1 MSRLADKLSK
11 LALASARIAGLLWRL
26 PWQFM
31 ALKRRAAGRF
41 LISVRNLR
49 PQIFD
54 AVIQTPFDRHY
65 VYHAG
70 WACHVLAE
78 AGPVARHVDISS
90 SLYFVAC
97 ASAIVP
103 IEFLDYR
110 PPDLVMDGV
119 ATRSADLMRL
129 DMPDGSLMSVS
140 CMHVLEHIG
149 LGRYGDPFDPDGDLK
164 AVEELKRVVSP
175 GGRLLLVVPLAA
187 VARID
192 FNAHRV
198 YEYGQVLSMLGG
210 FELVEFAL
218 IPDNGATGGLIRHAD
233 VALLAGQYY
242 ACGCF
247 HFKKAAA

>member
-1 MSRLADKLSK
+1 MNLADKLSK
-11 LALASARIAGLLWRL
+11 LVLASVRIAGLLWRL

-31 ALKRRAAGRF
+31 ALRRGAGGRF
-41 LISVRNLR
+41 RISLR
-49 PQIFD
+49 SLKPQIFD
-54 AVIQTPFDRHY
+54 ALIQTPFDRHY
-65 VYHAG
+65 VYHTG

-78 AGPVARHVDISS
+78 ARPLERHVDISS

-110 PPDLVMDGV
+110 PADLVMNGV
-119 ATRSADLMRL
+119 VTRSANLMGL
-129 DMPDGSLMSVS
+129 DMADGSLASVS

-164 AVEELKRVVSP
+164 AVAELKRVVSP

-187 VARID
+187 TARID

-198 YEYGQVLSMLGG
+198 YEYGQVLSMLAG

-218 IPDNGATGGLIRHAD
+218 IPDDGGTGGLIRHAD
-233 VALLAGQYY
+233 VTLLAGQHY